1 LISFICSSF
10 ILGPLLLNFF
20 VLFCYFIVFFL
31 FDIFCMSVSLCDTLH
46 SIKISLQ
53 VKAKQTGN
61 HFRVSGLLCL
71 PKAALKAQNI
81 FSFFRF
87 VIWKKHV
94 ESSLIVH
101 TKHQPV
107 PYVQDWKREEISKK
121 NILKIW
127 PWQVSTVKNNSQHIW
142 QSFSHQS
149 VENMCTSFWPEK
161 LTKLMRHIVRL
172 FYKTVT

>member
-1 LISFICSSF
+1 LSF
-10 ILGPLLLNFF
+10 
-20 VLFCYFIVFFL
+20 FCYFIVFFL

-107 PYVQDWKREEISKK
+107 PYVQDWTRRNLKEKYLKNFTLTGFNSEKQFSTHLTILFSSICGKYVRIILGRE
-121 NILKIW
+121 
-127 PWQVSTVKNNSQHIW
+127 VS
-142 QSFSHQS
+142 
-149 VENMCTSFWPEK
+149 
-161 LTKLMRHIVRL
+161 KLMRHIVRL